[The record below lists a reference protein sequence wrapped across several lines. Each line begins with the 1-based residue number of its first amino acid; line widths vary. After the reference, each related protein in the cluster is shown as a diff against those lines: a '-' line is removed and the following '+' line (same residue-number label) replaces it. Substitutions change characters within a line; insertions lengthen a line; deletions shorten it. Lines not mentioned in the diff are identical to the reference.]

1 MIEEKIDTKI
11 EKALQNKDITN
22 IMHKASKRFIH
33 QLDKDTIY
41 TCQINALWKAFVNFK
56 PEKNTKFT
64 TYLFNGVFIE
74 CLKEIKFKNK
84 SNRCKHKL
92 HDNIA
97 EHNDRY
103 LMVDILDEITNEED
117 RQLLL
122 DKISNMTI
130 QEMANKRNISR
141 ETVRKKLK
149 KLTKN
154 FQQKFL

>member
-1 MIEEKIDTKI
+1 MTEEKIDVKI
-11 EKALQNKDITN
+11 EKALKDKDITN
-22 IMHKASKRFIH
+22 IMHKAARRFKN
-33 QLDKDTIY
+33 QLDTDTIY
-41 TCQINALWKAFVNFK
+41 TCQLNALWKAFVNFK

-97 EHNDRY
+97 QNNERY
-103 LMVDILDEITNEED
+103 LMIDILDEITNDED

-154 FQQKFL
+154 FQRKFL

>member
-1 MIEEKIDTKI
+1 
-11 EKALQNKDITN
+11 
-22 IMHKASKRFIH
+22 
-33 QLDKDTIY
+33 
-41 TCQINALWKAFVNFK
+41 
-56 PEKNTKFT
+56 
-64 TYLFNGVFIE
+64 
-74 CLKEIKFKNK
+74 
-84 SNRCKHKL
+84 L

-97 EHNDRY
+97 ENNERY

-154 FQQKFL
+154 FQRKFL

>member
-1 MIEEKIDTKI
+1 MTEEKIDVKI

-22 IMHKASKRFIH
+22 IMHKASRRFKN
-33 QLDKDTIY
+33 QLDKDTIH
-41 TCQINALWKAFVNFK
+41 TCQLNALWKAFVNFK

-74 CLKEIKFKNK
+74 CLKELKFINK
-84 SNRCKHKL
+84 SNKCKHKL

-97 EHNDRY
+97 QNNERY
-103 LMVDILDEITNEED
+103 LMIDILDEIKNDED
-117 RQLLL
+117 RQLLM

-130 QEMANKRNISR
+130 QEMADKRNVSR

-154 FQQKFL
+154 FQRKFL